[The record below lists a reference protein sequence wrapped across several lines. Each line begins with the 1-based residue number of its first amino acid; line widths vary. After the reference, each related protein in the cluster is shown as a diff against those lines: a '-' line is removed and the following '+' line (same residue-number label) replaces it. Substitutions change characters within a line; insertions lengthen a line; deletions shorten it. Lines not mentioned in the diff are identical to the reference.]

1 MAVFT
6 VALPKYEG
14 PFDLLM
20 EAIHDEKIDI
30 FEISLSQIT
39 SAYFEYLKKLPV
51 IELNPASEFLLL
63 AAQLLELKSKK
74 VLPAPPDI
82 VLYQSEEEIESEL
95 AAHLMEYQRFK
106 QAAGELKMRK
116 DNFNLVYSRYHREAP
131 GPDRREIEL
140 KDVNLSDLVRAFQE
154 VWKRLPAEDE
164 VRIIKEDELNLD
176 IRIKEMVE
184 MLEGGS
190 GEAAFESFFIRR
202 TRLELVLTFLAILE
216 LAKRRFIMIVQ
227 KEQFGGIYLRLHED

>member
-1 MAVFT
+1 MTVFT
-6 VALPKYEG
+6 VTLPKYEG

-30 FEISLSQIT
+30 FEVSLSQIT
-39 SAYFEYLKKLPV
+39 SAYFEYLKKLPR

-82 VLYQSEEEIESEL
+82 VMTQSEEEIESEL

-116 DNFNLVYSRYHREAP
+116 DNFSLVYSRYHREAP
-131 GPDRREIEL
+131 GPDVREIEL
-140 KDVNLSDLVRAFQE
+140 KDVSLADLVKAFQE
-154 VWKRLPAEDE
+154 VWKRLPAEEE
-164 VRIIKEDELNLD
+164 VQVIKEDELNLD
-176 IRIKEMVE
+176 IRIKEMME
-184 MLEGGS
+184 LLNQSS
-190 GEAAFESFFIRR
+190 GEAAFEAFFIRR

-216 LAKRRFIMIVQ
+216 LAKRRFIMIIQ
-227 KEQFGGIYLRLHED
+227 KEKFGGIYLRLRQD